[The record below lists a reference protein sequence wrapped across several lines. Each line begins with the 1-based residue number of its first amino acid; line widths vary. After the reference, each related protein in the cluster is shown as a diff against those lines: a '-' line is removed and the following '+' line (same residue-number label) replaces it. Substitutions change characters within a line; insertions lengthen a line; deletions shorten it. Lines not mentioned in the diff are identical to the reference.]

1 MKQLTSI
8 VTDKGIIEPGD
19 TVTYKKYGK
28 EMSAKVKG
36 YNKATDQLIVMK
48 TFDTDDFIDPLNVE
62 EVEKQ

>member
-8 VTDKGIIEPGD
+8 VTDKGIIEFGD

-28 EMSAKVKG
+28 TMKAYVVG
-36 YNKATDQLIVMK
+36 YQRSTDQLVIKK
-48 TFDTDDFIDPLNVE
+48 TKHTNDFIDPLTVE